1 MKKSSFKYI
10 IFVIYIFVV
19 LKLTIFR
26 ETTLSAREINLTL
39 FSDLIKVFKTGT
51 TCQFVR
57 LFVGNIVWFVPWG
70 FLIPMMIKKDKF
82 VPAVLS
88 GFAFSFLIEI
98 LQFTFK
104 KGFFEI
110 DDLILNT
117 MGAIIGYFLYL
128 FAMKFKCI
136 RNLK

>member
-26 ETTLSAREINLTL
+26 ETTLSEREVNLTL
-39 FSDLIKVFKTGT
+39 FQDLINVYKTRT
-51 TCQFVR
+51 TWQFIR

-70 FLIPMMIKKDKF
+70 FLIPMIYKNNKF
-82 VPAVLS
+82 FVFLS
-88 GFAFSFLIEI
+88 GFAFSLAIEI
-98 LQFTFK
+98 LQFALK
-104 KGFFEI
+104 KGLFEI

>member
-26 ETTLSAREINLTL
+26 ETTLSEREVNLTL
-39 FSDLIKVFKTGT
+39 FQDLINVYKTRT
-51 TCQFVR
+51 TWQFIR

-70 FLIPMMIKKDKF
+70 FLIPMIYKNNKF
-82 VPAVLS
+82 FVFLS
-88 GFAFSFLIEI
+88 GFAFSLAIEI
-98 LQFTFK
+98 LQFALK
-104 KGFFEI
+104 KGLFEI

-117 MGAIIGYFLYL
+117 IGAILGYSLYL
-128 FAMKFKCI
+128 CTRKIMCKNKG
-136 RNLK
+136 R

>member
-26 ETTLSAREINLTL
+26 ETTLSEREVNLTL
-39 FSDLIKVFKTGT
+39 FQDLINVYKTRT
-51 TCQFVR
+51 TWQFIR

-70 FLIPMMIKKDKF
+70 FLIPMIYKNNKF
-82 VPAVLS
+82 FVSLS
-88 GFAFSFLIEI
+88 GFAFSLAIEI
-98 LQFTFK
+98 LQFALK
-104 KGFFEI
+104 KGLFEI

-117 MGAIIGYFLYL
+117 IGAILGYSLYL
-128 FAMKFKCI
+128 CTRKIMCKNKG
-136 RNLK
+136 R